1 MSLAICASC
10 LSRLRLSCHS
20 SIPRAVAPS
29 LSKSSFHTSPIQQG
43 DGQNKKKRAT
53 GKNVYRNT
61 SPQTYKKKKRVIP
74 KLPPVGERRTL
85 RKRIVLS
92 NTNAYEIKGMQN
104 LSPSNMAD
112 ERYVGQMLGLEGNL
126 LDQLRNAKAFKKAQN
141 WNLFRRPATLVRRE
155 TVEMGRNFEAVNAS
169 VEKGDA
175 NKPVLRQV
183 IAGERVSGKSILLL
197 QALSMAYMNK
207 WIVINVP
214 EGLSLI
220 TSHLGC

>member
-1 MSLAICASC
+1 M
-10 LSRLRLSCHS
+10 
-20 SIPRAVAPS
+20 
-29 LSKSSFHTSPIQQG
+29 
-43 DGQNKKKRAT
+43 
-53 GKNVYRNT
+53 
-61 SPQTYKKKKRVIP
+61 
-74 KLPPVGERRTL
+74 
-85 RKRIVLS
+85 S

-141 WNLFRRPATLVRRE
+141 WNLFRRPATLMRRE
-155 TVEMGRNFEAVNAS
+155 TVEMGRNFDAVNAS

-214 EGLSLI
+214 EGSSLVP
-220 TSHLGC
+220 SHPGC

>member
-1 MSLAICASC
+1 M
-10 LSRLRLSCHS
+10 
-20 SIPRAVAPS
+20 
-29 LSKSSFHTSPIQQG
+29 
-43 DGQNKKKRAT
+43 
-53 GKNVYRNT
+53 
-61 SPQTYKKKKRVIP
+61 
-74 KLPPVGERRTL
+74 L

-141 WNLFRRPATLVRRE
+141 WNLFRRPATLVRTE
-155 TVEMGRNFEAVNAS
+155 TVELGRNFQSVLAS

-175 NKPVLRQV
+175 DKPTLRHV
-183 IAGERVSGKSILLL
+183 IAGERVSGKSVLLL
-197 QALSMAYMNK
+197 QALSMGYMNK

-214 EGLSLI
+214 EGQS
-220 TSHLGC
+220 